1 MLQGPF
7 RKPESVQQQRYKPFQ
22 PTLRVSTDFYSLEKA
37 REIMKA
43 EEWVT
48 RLNDDMWVATCWPH
62 TERS

>member
-48 RLNDDMWVATCWPH
+48 RLNDDM
-62 TERS
+62 